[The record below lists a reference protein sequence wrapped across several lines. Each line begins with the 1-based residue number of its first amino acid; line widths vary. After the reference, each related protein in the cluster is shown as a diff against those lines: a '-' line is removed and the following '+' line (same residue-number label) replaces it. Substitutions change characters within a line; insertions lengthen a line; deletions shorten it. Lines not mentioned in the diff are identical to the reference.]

1 MKFLVLSRNKFNYSN
16 KRLHDEAKKMDIK
29 LQVCDP
35 AEFDMVLGKQ
45 SPSIIRLGKPFP
57 KVDCVI
63 PRLGA
68 SITNYGLSVVSQFE
82 MMQVP
87 VLNTYSSIATTK
99 NKLSCIQRLS
109 QKDIDIPKTVIIRKP
124 SELSAAVK
132 TVGGFPVILKLLSG
146 TQGIGVMLVENITTM
161 EATLDTLWSLG
172 QDILIQECIKESL
185 GKDLRVVVVGGKVI
199 GSMRRQARIGDFRSN
214 FHRGGLTTSVDIS
227 DSIEKIAIEASETV
241 GLQVAG
247 VDILE
252 SDQGPRVI
260 EVNSSPGLEGIEG
273 CTGINIAKA
282 ILEHARE
289 YCLKNKE

>member
-1 MKFLVLSRNKFNYSN
+1 MKFLILSRNKFSYSN
-16 KRLHDEAKKMDIK
+16 KRLHEEAKRLDIK
-29 LQVCDP
+29 LQICDP
-35 AEFDMVLGKQ
+35 ADFDMVLGKQ
-45 SPSIIRLGKPFP
+45 SPSIVRLGKVFP

-185 GKDLRVVVVGGKVI
+185 GKDLRVVVVGGKVV

-214 FHRGGLTTSVDIS
+214 FHRGGLTTKIDIS

-289 YCLKNKE
+289 YCRKK

>member
-1 MKFLVLSRNKFNYSN
+1 MNFLVLSRNKFNYSN
-16 KRLHDEAKKMDIK
+16 KRFHEEAKKLDIK

-45 SPSIIRLGKPFP
+45 SPNIIRQGRNFHP
-57 KVDCVI
+57 VDCVI

-87 VLNTYSSIATTK
+87 VLNSYSAISTTK

-124 SELSAAVK
+124 SELSSAVK

-146 TQGIGVMLVENITTM
+146 TQGIGVMLVENIANM
-161 EATLDTLWSLG
+161 QATLDTLWSLG

-199 GSMRRQARIGDFRSN
+199 ASMRRQARIGDFRSN
-214 FHRGGLTTSVDIS
+214 FHRGGLTTKIDLPE
-227 DSIEKIAIEASETV
+227 SIKKIAIEASETV
-241 GLQVAG
+241 NLEVAG

-252 SDQGPRVI
+252 SEQGPRVI

-273 CTGINIAKA
+273 CTGVNIAKI
-282 ILEHARE
+282 ILEHAMKYSE
-289 YCLKNKE
+289 KK

>member
-16 KRLHDEAKKMDIK
+16 KRLHEEAKHLDIK

-35 AEFDMVLGKQ
+35 ADFDMVLGKQ
-45 SPSIIRLGKPFP
+45 SPSIVRLGKVFP

-82 MMQVP
+82 MMQIP

-214 FHRGGLTTSVDIS
+214 FHRGGLTTKVEIS
-227 DSIEKIAIEASETV
+227 DSIKKIAIEASETV

-252 SDQGPRVI
+252 SEQGPRVI

-282 ILEHARE
+282 ILEHAQE
-289 YCLKNKE
+289 YCQQK